1 MVNKKF
7 YLLIETNQYTGNF
20 NRELCSY
27 VFGAYYEAQEWV
39 DDLRKLFYS
48 EVGEDHALTE
58 ILHQFYDTHGET
70 VCEIYQRDNLKVFF
84 EEDPTPFSDLI
95 QERLKKFPSVS
106 ATSREFAVKN
116 LKIKRVT
123 LFQEIAKEE
132 IVWVN
137 KL

>member
-106 ATSREFAVKN
+106 ATSWEFAVKN